1 MKIFVFRF
9 PALWLGGKAVV
20 ISTDVRKA
28 KSLVLTQHP
37 ELTKLKRSEI
47 ELESTHPIDK
57 EGVVWSDNGD
67 Y

>member
-9 PALWLGGKAVV
+9 PALWMGGKAVV
-20 ISTDVRKA
+20 VSTDVRKA
-28 KSLVLTQHP
+28 KSMVLNQHP
-37 ELTKLKRSEI
+37 ELTELKKSDI
-47 ELESTHPIDK
+47 ELISTHDINK